1 LDEPLLLFASDAAGS
16 GSESGGSPITNL
28 NKDKMRVV
36 MHNEVDFTKPRKKVT
51 CYQSETLFSKKRLRS
66 LFPIIAY
73 RTHGVSAAA
82 GGVQGNVS

>member
-1 LDEPLLLFASDAAGS
+1 LDEPLLLFASDATGS
-16 GSESGGSPITNL
+16 RSESGGSPITNL

-36 MHNEVDFTKPRKKVT
+36 MHNEVDFTEPRKKVT
-51 CYQSETLFSKKRLRS
+51 CYQSETLFSKKRFRA

-73 RTHGVSAAA
+73 RTHGVSAAG